1 MPIQRTTKPVSR
13 ISISLP
19 QDLQDEVD
27 EMVVRR
33 GFGSRSHAIN
43 AMLRQQIAEY
53 HAQTGDQI
61 MAGTI
66 TILYDNTTRGLQQN
80 LAELQ
85 YRHLDEVISSL
96 HVHLMDQ
103 RTLEVILVQGPA
115 QKVLAIADQVIS
127 MRGIITGRLHLLA
140 ALLPPLHP
148 MTNKNPKRQKKS

>member
-1 MPIQRTTKPVSR
+1 MPTKRTIKPISR

-19 QDLQDEVD
+19 QDLQDDVD
-27 EMVVRR
+27 DMVVRR
-33 GFGSRSHAIN
+33 GFGSRSQAISD
-43 AMLRQQIAEY
+43 MLRQQVAEY
-53 HAQTGDQI
+53 HAQTSDQV

-66 TILYDNTTRGLQQN
+66 TILYDNATRGLQQG

-115 QKVLAIADQVIS
+115 QKVLAISDQIVS
-127 MRGIITGRLHLLA
+127 MRGVVTGRLQLMA
-140 ALLPPLHP
+140 AVMPPLHP
-148 MTNKNPKRQKKS
+148 MTNKNPKRRNRP